1 LTRALKNRARVL
13 LDLDDTGFP
22 KKGKHSVGVARQY
35 CGQVGKQDNCQVAV
49 SLSLASER
57 GSVPMARRLYLPQEW
72 ADDKPRRAKAGVL
85 EEVEFATK
93 LEIAQAQI
101 RAAKTAGVPEG
112 VVLTDAAY
120 GNDTAFREA
129 LNAMQLSY
137 CVGVQS
143 STTVWTGGDRPQRP
157 EEKKKRGRGRP
168 ATRLV
173 RDPHRPPLLQ
183 KKWRCRCHRA
193 LAR

>member
-1 LTRALKNRARVL
+1 V
-13 LDLDDTGFP
+13 DDTGFP

-49 SLSLASER
+49 SLSLASEQ
-57 GSVPMARRLYLPQEW
+57 GSVPMAWRLYLPQEW
-72 ADDKPRRAKAGVL
+72 ADDKPRRAKAGVP

-112 VVLTDAAY
+112 VVLADAAY

-143 STTVWTGGDRPQRP
+143 STTVWTGSDGSQRP

-173 RDPHRPPLLQ
+173 RDPHRPPPSAKEVALSLPPSA
-183 KKWRCRCHRA
+183 WRTVSWRA
-193 LAR
+193 GTNQM